1 MIIRFIE
8 NADWPAIMDIQAAS
22 YPSIEPE
29 SLTVMQNKAE
39 LGPQTSFVAEHHGK
53 IIGYCLAHPWLF
65 GTPPALAQQLSPC
78 SQPDTLYLHDMALAP
93 LARGQG
99 LGQAFFHQLLQQ
111 CQQLQLGS
119 ISLVAIAG
127 ASSYWST
134 MGCEICPI
142 DKDLSSYTTD
152 ACYMVRQL

>member
-8 NADWPAIMDIQAAS
+8 NADWPAIMDIQTAS

-39 LGPQTSFVAEHHGK
+39 LGPQTSFVAEHNGK

-78 SQPDTLYLHDMALAP
+78 PQPDTLYLHDMALAP

-99 LGQAFFHQLLQQ
+99 LGQAFFTSYCNRANNCSLAVSAWWLLRAPAATGRPWVVKSA
-111 CQQLQLGS
+111 L
-119 ISLVAIAG
+119 
-127 ASSYWST
+127 ST
-134 MGCEICPI
+134 KI
-142 DKDLSSYTTD
+142 
-152 ACYMVRQL
+152 

>member
-1 MIIRFIE
+1 MIIRSIE
-8 NADWPAIMDIQAAS
+8 DADWPAIMDIQTAS

-65 GTPPALAQQLSPC
+65 GAPPALAQQLSPC
-78 SQPDTLYLHDMALAP
+78 PQPDTLYLHDMALSID
-93 LARGQG
+93 ARG
-99 LGQAFFHQLLQQ
+99 LGIGQKLFDKLMQRAQR
-111 CQQLQLGS
+111 LQLSS

-127 ASSYWST
+127 ASSYWQSL
-134 MGCEICPI
+134 GCEIHPI

-152 ACYMVRQL
+152 ACYMVRRL